1 MTIPR
6 QKPLSRRTLLRG
18 AGVALG
24 LPWLEAMVPSSA
36 LAQSRPADAKSPVRM
51 AVLYMAN
58 GVNTSQWTPEGE
70 GKDFRLS
77 PTLASLEDLKS
88 DLLVVSNLWNAAADT
103 GDGHYAKEST
113 LLTCTPI
120 TKTLGV
126 DINIHGPSMDQ
137 VAAARAGERT
147 PLPSLELGI
156 EAEST
161 GVDANV
167 GYTRVYG
174 CHIAWSGPTTPLARE
189 TNPRSVYTR
198 LFRAASPSDDSA
210 KQDTQLLDRVLEQSK
225 RVRAKLGAADRAR
238 VDEYLTTVRSLETR
252 MERAADPK
260 RTWKPLVALD
270 SAPRPTENP
279 TSHLEHCRLMLDLI
293 ALAFQSDGTRISTFM
308 FGNAVSG
315 VNFRFLE
322 GVTDIHHE
330 VSHHSKD
337 PEKLRQY
344 AVINRWHVEQYG
356 YLLRK
361 LKGMK
366 EGDRSVLDNSM
377 ILFGS
382 ALSDGNSHNP
392 HRLPLVLGGRGGG
405 RIASGQHLVYSA
417 DSPAANLYVSML
429 DAFGTPV
436 ERFADSTGRL
446 AGVLA

>member
-1 MTIPR
+1 MMISR
-6 QKPLSRRTLLRG
+6 QRSLSRRTVLRG

-24 LPWLEAMVPSSA
+24 LPWLEAMVPVA
-36 LAQSRPADAKSPVRM
+36 RAQSQAANAESPVRM

-58 GVNTSQWTPEGE
+58 GVNTSQWIPEGK
-70 GKDFRLS
+70 GRDFRLS
-77 PTLASLEDLKS
+77 PTLQPLQDLK
-88 DLLVVSNLWNAAADT
+88 DQLLVVSNLWNAAANT
-103 GDGHYAKEST
+103 GDGHYAKESS
-113 LLTCTPI
+113 LLTCTTI
-120 TKTLGV
+120 NKTLGV

-137 VAAARAGERT
+137 VAAQRAGDRT

-156 EAEST
+156 EPEST

-189 TNPRSVYTR
+189 TNPSSVYAR
-198 LFRAASPSDDSA
+198 LFRAAGPAGDSTR
-210 KQDTQLLDRVLEQSK
+210 QDTLLLDRVLEQSK
-225 RVRAKLGAADRAR
+225 RMRSKLGVADQAR
-238 VDEYLTTVRSLETR
+238 MDEYLSVVRSLETR
-252 MERAADPK
+252 MERAGDPK
-260 RTWKPLVALD
+260 RTWKPLASLA
-270 SAPRPTENP
+270 SAPRPAENP
-279 TSHLEHCRLMLDLI
+279 ASHQEHVRLMLDLI
-293 ALAFQSDGTRISTFM
+293 ALAFQSDTTRISTFM

-330 VSHHSKD
+330 ISHHSNN

-361 LKGMK
+361 LRDMK
-366 EGDRSVLDNSM
+366 EGERSVLDNSM
-377 ILFGS
+377 VLFGS
-382 ALSDGNSHNP
+382 ALSDGNQHNP
-392 HRLPLVLGGRGGG
+392 HRLPLVLAGGAGG
-405 RIASGQHLVYSA
+405 RIASGQHLVYTQ

-446 AGVLA
+446 PGVLA